1 MKFGIIKFLASV
13 FLANLVRLARFIPN
27 NDPIMAF
34 MLPVS
39 KNEKAY
45 KAFLFPF
52 VTMVSFDII
61 TGYIGVWTLVTAL
74 TYAGLGLFFSR
85 YMKKRIENKKNIGL
99 KNYLGCGVLGVLIFD
114 FVTGVLATPFMF
126 GMSFEQAFVGQ
137 IPFTL
142 LHLASVSAFIVVLVP
157 ILDRHV
163 LENSHLDDVKVLAF
177 FKSLFVARA

>member
-1 MKFGIIKFLASV
+1 
-13 FLANLVRLARFIPN
+13 
-27 NDPIMAF
+27 
-34 MLPVS
+34 S

-137 IPFTL
+137 IPFT
-142 LHLASVSAFIVVLVP
+142 ASSCISIRIYCSSCSNFG
-157 ILDRHV
+157 
-163 LENSHLDDVKVLAF
+163 
-177 FKSLFVARA
+177 